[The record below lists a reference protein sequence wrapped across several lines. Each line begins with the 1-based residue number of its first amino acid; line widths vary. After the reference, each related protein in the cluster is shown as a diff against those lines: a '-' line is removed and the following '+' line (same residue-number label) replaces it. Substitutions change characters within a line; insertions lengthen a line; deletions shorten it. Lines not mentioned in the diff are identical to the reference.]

1 MAAEK
6 ERELISQRTKDA
18 LARRMAECKKLGRP
32 KGSYGVSKL
41 DQHRDEIIKL
51 LLHGVAKA
59 AIARMY
65 GSSWQTVH
73 TWVRRS
79 SDTEI

>member
-1 MAAEK
+1 MNDNHVYAINCTHHITRNMHSEVIPLD
-6 ERELISQRTKDA
+6 RQ
-18 LARRMAECKKLGRP
+18 

-41 DQHRDEIIKL
+41 YQHEDEIRRL
-51 LLHGVAKA
+51 LSHGVAKA

-73 TWVRRS
+73 AGVRRKC
-79 SDTEI
+79 